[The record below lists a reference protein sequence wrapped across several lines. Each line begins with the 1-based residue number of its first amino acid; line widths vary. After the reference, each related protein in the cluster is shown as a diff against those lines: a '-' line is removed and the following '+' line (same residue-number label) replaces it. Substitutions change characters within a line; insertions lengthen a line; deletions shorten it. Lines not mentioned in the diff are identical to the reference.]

1 MGMGYTAEYVSS
13 KSPEQIAREMTD
25 ISNRRIAAD
34 NRSLKLRTAL
44 TEAESVLALMERP
57 ADEDPEYATA
67 VQAIGDGVS
76 YGAIMS
82 STEALWRQ
90 YLQRTGS
97 PEGGE
102 HVHGPARATVIKA
115 LTQVRAALST

>member
-13 KSPEQIAREMTD
+13 KPPEQIAREMTD

-44 TEAESVLALMERP
+44 SDAEAVLALMERP
-57 ADEDPEYATA
+57 ATEDPEYATA

-76 YGAIMS
+76 Y
-82 STEALWRQ
+82 
-90 YLQRTGS
+90 
-97 PEGGE
+97 
-102 HVHGPARATVIKA
+102 VHGPARATVIKA